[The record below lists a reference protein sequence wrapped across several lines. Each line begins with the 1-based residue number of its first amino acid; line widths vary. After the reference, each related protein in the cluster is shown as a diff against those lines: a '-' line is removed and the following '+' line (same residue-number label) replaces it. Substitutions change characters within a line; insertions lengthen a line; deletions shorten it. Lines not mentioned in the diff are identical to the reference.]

1 MIAIIDLG
9 SNTVRLNIY
18 SIENNHF
25 NLILSNKET
34 ASLSAFVNEFNQ
46 LSEAGIQVAL
56 KIIRHYVSILKA
68 LNIQQAYMIITAAIR
83 NVDNSQDIVSKIKQI
98 VPFSVDL
105 LSEEEEALADLEGV
119 RIEHQFDNG
128 LVLDIGGGSTEV
140 VGLQGKEVVFAKAL
154 KIGSL
159 NTYTKFVNKLLPTS
173 KELERVEKA
182 VLKQVK
188 DFDLPKLHIEHVYG
202 VGGTIRATRKLAI
215 ALLDLPIDTNVLT
228 YDHVHSL
235 YKMLLSHKKS
245 IYMKIVQLIP
255 ERLHTIFTGLQILKT
270 MIRYFDKPLLIINQ
284 RGVRE
289 GYLMR
294 KLKMVPNVVV
304 QPKQEQHEKTRKNKK

>member
-18 SIENNHF
+18 SIESNQF

-83 NVDNSQDIVSKIKQI
+83 NVENSQDIVSKIKQI

-119 RIEHQFDNG
+119 RIEQQFDNG

-159 NTYTKFVNKLLPTS
+159 NTFTKFVNKLLPTS

-188 DFDLPKLHIEHVYG
+188 DLDLPKLHIDHVYG
-202 VGGTIRATRKLAI
+202 VGGTIRATRKMAI
-215 ALLDLPIDTNVLT
+215 ALLDLPNDTNVLT

-245 IYMKIVQLIP
+245 IYLKIVQLIP

-304 QPKQEQHEKTRKNKK
+304 KPKQEQNEKKRKNKK